1 MTFGRLG
8 TLGSGF
14 GRLGSGGGSAI
25 DPLTP
30 PDPPTITL
38 TSGATDLTPEFTFV
52 ASINL
57 EEDDVIRFYDQTIG
71 LLAPAH
77 TVTAGEAGGDP
88 IYLDIAELTPGDY
101 DFYATHARSGAESD
115 PSNVE
120 SITLTSG
127 SSSGWNVN
135 FWWR

>member
-1 MTFGRLG
+1 MSLGLGFGLSFGRPFLV
-8 TLGSGF
+8 
-14 GRLGSGGGSAI
+14 AN

-38 TSGATDLTPEFTFV
+38 TSGASDLTPEFTFV
-52 ASINL
+52 AAINL
-57 EEDDVIRFYDQTIG
+57 EEDDIIRFYDQTLG
-71 LLAPAH
+71 LLASH

-88 IYLDIAELTPGDY
+88 IYLDIAELTAGDY
-101 DFYATHARSGAESD
+101 DFYATHERDGAESD

-120 SITLTSG
+120 SITLTPGAST
-127 SSSGWNVN
+127 GWNIN